1 MCDLF
6 SINFHSPTVSIIKCQ
21 NAKGVQFVPGE
32 HANIF
37 KVVASIYKAA
47 MSIHGIDGPVLVI
60 LAEDETKVK
69 QRIAWE
75 PKHDTLAGFC
85 GPKENHVCISDYKP
99 LVGVGDEGY
108 NKIVDTFRLDKIGA
122 FARVIVVNP
131 LHASLPRLVLSLS
144 CTCNCFDASWMR
156 LHWKSIE
163 SLWIQYCEYD
173 VGPVVGHASDG
184 DSR

>member
-1 MCDLF
+1 MKIFGGRRMCDLF
-6 SINFHSPTVSIIKCQ
+6 SINFHGPTLSTIKRQ

-37 KVVASIYKAA
+37 KAVASIYKAA
-47 MSIHGIDGPVLVI
+47 MSVHGIDGLVPVI

-75 PKHDTLAGFC
+75 PKHDTLAG
-85 GPKENHVCISDYKP
+85 CISDYKP

-108 NKIVDTFRLDKIGA
+108 NKIVDTFRLDKMGV

-144 CTCNCFDASWMR
+144 CSCKC
-156 LHWKSIE
+156 L
-163 SLWIQYCEYD
+163 
-173 VGPVVGHASDG
+173 
-184 DSR
+184 